1 MVFGVGS
8 AIMSE
13 LLLLVGVFLVL
24 YIIFRLGRFII
35 GVLANII
42 LGFVSI
48 VVLNGLFSIGIPW
61 NLLVII
67 ITALLGLPGV
77 GLIVILKLLGIN
89 L

>member
-1 MVFGVGS
+1 MAFGVGS

-13 LLLLVGVFLVL
+13 LLLLIGVFLVI
-24 YIIFRLGRFII
+24 YIIFKLGRFII

-42 LGFVSI
+42 LGFISI
-48 VVLNGLFSIGIPW
+48 VVLNGLFGIGIPW
-61 NLLVII
+61 DLIVII

-77 GLIVILKLLGIN
+77 ALIVILKLLGIN